1 MCIRDR
7 PSKEC
12 YEIPFIVS
20 TSNYVINFLLNPILS
35 LVIMLVI
42 LILRPKIVIVSIPD
56 FYPVVASYLSSI
68 ITRSKFIVDVRDPQE
83 EIMVHIYRKG
93 FTGLMAKLY
102 RRINYSIYRRAHAV
116 TGVTRTLITMLAREI
131 RRPIY
136 YAPNGADLDVF
147 KPISEEEARKKL
159 GFDQDSMLI
168 TYVGYLSSYGYY
180 NILPVLT
187 IVRRIRKRLG
197 INVKLV
203 VAGPIC
209 DESVKRSFE
218 SFRDELE
225 YVGVLDIG
233 KVVILLSA
241 CDIGIIPRVEDPV
254 YDYAVPAKFYEYIAM
269 GLPLIVIAN
278 KESELAKIVE
288 ENKLGFVC
296 ESEDWT
302 CLETSILIL
311 ANNRNLLNELKRNT
325 LVFRKY
331 INRRVGAERLYRLI
345 KELL

>member
-1 MCIRDR
+1 
-7 PSKEC
+7 
-12 YEIPFIVS
+12 
-20 TSNYVINFLLNPILS
+20 
-35 LVIMLVI
+35 
-42 LILRPKIVIVSIPD
+42 
-56 FYPVVASYLSSI
+56 
-68 ITRSKFIVDVRDPQE
+68 
-83 EIMVHIYRKG
+83 
-93 FTGLMAKLY
+93 
-102 RRINYSIYRRAHAV
+102 
-116 TGVTRTLITMLAREI
+116 
-131 RRPIY
+131 
-136 YAPNGADLDVF
+136 
-147 KPISEEEARKKL
+147 
-159 GFDQDSMLI
+159 
-168 TYVGYLSSYGYY
+168 
-180 NILPVLT
+180 
-187 IVRRIRKRLG
+187 
-197 INVKLV
+197 
-203 VAGPIC
+203 
-209 DESVKRSFE
+209 
-218 SFRDELE
+218 
-225 YVGVLDIG
+225 
-233 KVVILLSA
+233 LSA